1 MSSFGHINVEKQIQA
16 LPSEP
21 TAEVASAIRAILSLD
36 FNKLRQYTT
45 QLADSRAD
53 IKSDPLL
60 KALRQ
65 SVDRTIHPR
74 LGDARVVVSDSGCR
88 GHYLIMSRCST
99 LCIFALNILAVDES
113 PNDYFRDLEVIQ
125 QLADDAVQSLKIRR
139 SGDTFGSADAMS
151 GIEGNAA
158 AGSSFKGR
166 RQRGK
171 GRERQP
177 PAAPPMDFSLSLK
190 RGLSPS
196 AEFPPT
202 KIGVFDA
209 SNSGIA
215 HFGDTGFVFNGL
227 NGTDV
232 FAQALGYDAS
242 KTMLEAA
249 ASIARRQSY
258 GDGKPHLSSVMKLL
272 KEVTAHENTLVL
284 GIGFL
289 LEAQREMEHCR
300 KGLQGVYKSL
310 THHNEYVAQ
319 DASDGPEVPGSRRTA
334 RSPAGWRDRELES
347 ASRDLRDASPDSRRR
362 IKADY
367 DNAFLN
373 DRPTSEDEMDD
384 AMAAETAKAAAT
396 SATTPD
402 SVAAVAPSSS
412 ADPAPMEVDEGS
424 LSKTPAKPS
433 APSKTGSAE
442 KADTR
447 ARGKAASPEAPAI
460 ASLKN

>member
-1 MSSFGHINVEKQIQA
+1 VI
-16 LPSEP
+16 
-21 TAEVASAIRAILSLD
+21 
-36 FNKLRQYTT
+36 
-45 QLADSRAD
+45 
-53 IKSDPLL
+53 
-60 KALRQ
+60 
-65 SVDRTIHPR
+65 
-74 LGDARVVVSDSGCR
+74 VSDASCR
-88 GHYLIMSRCST
+88 GHYLIMTRCST
-99 LCIFALNILAVDES
+99 LCIFAHNILAIDES
-113 PNDYFRDLEVIQ
+113 PNEYFRDLEVVQ
-125 QLADDAVQSLKIRR
+125 QLADDAVQALKVRR
-139 SGDTFGSADAMS
+139 HGDSVPGTDAMI
-151 GIEGNAA
+151 GIEGSTG

-166 RQRGK
+166 RQRDK
-171 GRERQP
+171 GRERMP
-177 PAAPPMDFSLSLK
+177 PSAPPMDFSMSLK

-202 KIGVFDA
+202 KACYPFRLFDA

-227 NGTDV
+227 NGMDV

-289 LEAQREMEHCR
+289 LEAHREMEHCR
-300 KGLQGVYKSL
+300 KDLQGVYKSL

-319 DASDGPEVPGSRRTA
+319 DASDGPEVPGSRHTA
-334 RSPAGWRDRELES
+334 RSPSGWRDRELES

-384 AMAAETAKAAAT
+384 GMAAEAEKSATAATVAPDSVPAAAT
-396 SATTPD
+396 S
-402 SVAAVAPSSS
+402 SQ

-424 LSKTPAKPS
+424 SSKTPAKPR

-442 KADTR
+442 KVDTR